1 MEPIETRIESVT
13 VYSDR
18 ALITR
23 RGEVQLPSGASE
35 VLVAGL
41 PLDLEVESLR
51 ASGRGEIGVRII
63 GVEARERPL
72 TEANNATARDVQRQL
87 EAAQDAGNALGQSDH
102 ALQSRLDTLQ
112 KLARDAAKRFADSLA
127 KGQASLEQLTQLLDY
142 VAAQTAQSNRER
154 AALELQKRENAA
166 LQLALAERLKQL
178 RVGARAV
185 ERTVAVL
192 VESNGQGN
200 WQLEL
205 SYVVGGASWT
215 PLYDARIATTP
226 EKERFQLTLSALVS
240 HRSSDDWN
248 DVALTLSTARPGLGT
263 LPPKLDPVWVDV
275 PRPIAPPQPMA
286 YGGAQ
291 RRGRSVNLDN
301 ETFFDKGVGGSAEML
316 EGLKPVQSLPAPAPP
331 PIEAQH
337 VEANVNIEVEG
348 ATVEFAL
355 PNRLSIP
362 GDGQTHR
369 VAIAVRE
376 FPAKF
381 DFFAVP
387 KRVEIAYLRT
397 TATNTSGLSLLQ
409 GAVSIFRDGVFVG
422 KSTLK
427 NTAPNGEFTLF
438 LGPDEQ
444 VRAKRELTLRE
455 ADKNFIGSQKRVHF
469 AYSIEVQNIKA
480 RSVKLSVQDQI
491 PVSRSENIKV
501 KLRGSTPEAQAGELG
516 LLNWE
521 LQLAPNEKRV
531 IRFDFGVEAPRE
543 TTILG
548 LSD

>member
-1 MEPIETRIESVT
+1 MDPIETSIESVT
-13 VYSDR
+13 VYTDR

-23 RGEVQLPSGASE
+23 RGEVQLTGGASE

-51 ASGRGEIGVRII
+51 ASGRGEVGVRII

-72 TEANNATARDVQRQL
+72 TEANNATARDVQREL
-87 EAAQDAGNALGQSDH
+87 ETAQDAGNALGQSDY
-102 ALQSRLDTLQ
+102 ALQNRLDTLQ

-142 VAAQTAQSNRER
+142 VAAQTAQINRER
-154 AALELQKRENAA
+154 AAVELQKRDNAA
-166 LQLALAERLKQL
+166 LQLALSERLKQL

-185 ERTVAVL
+185 ERIVVVL
-192 VESNGQGN
+192 VEASGQGN

-205 SYVVGGASWT
+205 SYIVGGAWWT
-215 PLYDARIATTP
+215 PLYDARVATTP

-240 HRSSDDWN
+240 HHSSDDWN

-275 PRPIAPPQPMA
+275 PRSPAPPISF
-286 YGGAQ
+286 
-291 RRGRSVNLDN
+291 GRAKAKRLAVNLDD
-301 ETFFDKGVGGSAEML
+301 ETFFDSGVGGML
-316 EGLKPVQSLPAPAPP
+316 EDLRPVQSAPASAPAPQ
-331 PIEAQH
+331 PIEAEQ
-337 VEANVNIEVEG
+337 VEASVESEG
-348 ATVEFAL
+348 ATVEFVL
-355 PNRLSIP
+355 PHRLSIP

-369 VAIAVRE
+369 VAIATRE

-387 KRVEIAYLRT
+387 KRVEVAYLRT
-397 TATNTSGLSLLQ
+397 TATNTSVLSLLQ
-409 GAVSIFRDGVFVG
+409 GEVSIFRDGVFVG
-422 KSTLK
+422 KATLK
-427 NTAPNGEFTLF
+427 STAPNGEFKLF

-444 VRAKRELTLRE
+444 VRAKREMTLRE

-469 AYSIEVQNIKA
+469 AYSIEVQNLKA

-501 KLRGSTPEAQAGELG
+501 KLRGSAPEVQAGELG

-521 LQLAPNEKRV
+521 LQLAPNEKRT